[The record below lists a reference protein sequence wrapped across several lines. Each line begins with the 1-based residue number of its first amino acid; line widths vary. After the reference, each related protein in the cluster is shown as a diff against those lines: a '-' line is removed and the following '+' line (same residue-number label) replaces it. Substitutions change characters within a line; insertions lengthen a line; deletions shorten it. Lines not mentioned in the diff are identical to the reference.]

1 MTKTLQEELFEQMWY
16 ADESKILVEGPRV
29 KEKTNDTE
37 LKMETEFQFSK
48 SLQSL
53 EKMNC
58 NVTHFR
64 QSEITYIPIN
74 NCCKNVLFNLS

>member
-1 MTKTLQEELFEQMWY
+1 M
-16 ADESKILVEGPRV
+16 EGPRV

-37 LKMETEFQFSK
+37 LKMKTEFQCAK

-58 NVTHFR
+58 NVSHFR
-64 QSEITYIPIN
+64 QSEKT
-74 NCCKNVLFNLS
+74 